1 MIRWAGE
8 VEKEIIIP
16 SIALAL
22 ICGGCLWGWG
32 RQLRRRR
39 IIKDTP
45 TSKTQGVFIGDV
57 EVKGTAEVAKP
68 LTSFLVG
75 AACVHYAWSVDEA
88 WSRWVT
94 ETYTDSK
101 GNTRT
106 RQTRESGWTTV
117 AKGGEMIP
125 FFVRDDTGV
134 VLVRPAGA
142 KVESTEF
149 FSQTVGRSDALYFGK
164 GPAGSVPDSDH
175 RRRFVEVGIR
185 HHAPLFVAG
194 RAQERADIVA
204 PEIAASPE
212 AEMFL
217 ISTSTEEK
225 ISASLGGWI
234 WLWGA
239 LGLLISA
246 IPLIVMLVEQPRAYP
261 VEMVRL
267 GLVPPGIYLAV
278 GVIAWVWLVY
288 NRLIA
293 LRQRVRQASSLI
305 EVQLKRRADLIP
317 RLVAIVAGVKDHETQ
332 VQTALAALRAQAMA
346 TPIGV
351 AGPDF
356 TGLAVSIRAVAEA
369 YPQLK
374 AQESFA
380 ALQAQL
386 VETEQRVALAR
397 AYYNDI
403 ATQWATRLAIIP
415 DRWVAALGAMRPEPL
430 LVASDFE
437 RAPVE
442 VDFVPVS
449 GTGV

>member
-1 MIRWAGE
+1 
-8 VEKEIIIP
+8 
-16 SIALAL
+16 
-22 ICGGCLWGWG
+22 
-32 RQLRRRR
+32 
-39 IIKDTP
+39 
-45 TSKTQGVFIGDV
+45 
-57 EVKGTAEVAKP
+57 
-68 LTSFLVG
+68 
-75 AACVHYAWSVDEA
+75 
-88 WSRWVT
+88 
-94 ETYTDSK
+94 
-101 GNTRT
+101 
-106 RQTRESGWTTV
+106 
-117 AKGGEMIP
+117 
-125 FFVRDDTGV
+125 
-134 VLVRPAGA
+134 
-142 KVESTEF
+142 
-149 FSQTVGRSDALYFGK
+149 
-164 GPAGSVPDSDH
+164 
-175 RRRFVEVGIR
+175 
-185 HHAPLFVAG
+185 
-194 RAQERADIVA
+194 
-204 PEIAASPE
+204 
-212 AEMFL
+212 MFL

-246 IPLIVMLVEQPRAYP
+246 IPLIVMLVEKTQAYP
-261 VEMVRL
+261 LDMVRL
-267 GLVPPGIYLAV
+267 GLVPPAIYLAV

>member
-1 MIRWAGE
+1 
-8 VEKEIIIP
+8 
-16 SIALAL
+16 
-22 ICGGCLWGWG
+22 
-32 RQLRRRR
+32 
-39 IIKDTP
+39 
-45 TSKTQGVFIGDV
+45 
-57 EVKGTAEVAKP
+57 
-68 LTSFLVG
+68 
-75 AACVHYAWSVDEA
+75 
-88 WSRWVT
+88 
-94 ETYTDSK
+94 
-101 GNTRT
+101 
-106 RQTRESGWTTV
+106 
-117 AKGGEMIP
+117 
-125 FFVRDDTGV
+125 
-134 VLVRPAGA
+134 
-142 KVESTEF
+142 
-149 FSQTVGRSDALYFGK
+149 
-164 GPAGSVPDSDH
+164 
-175 RRRFVEVGIR
+175 
-185 HHAPLFVAG
+185 
-194 RAQERADIVA
+194 
-204 PEIAASPE
+204 
-212 AEMFL
+212 
-217 ISTSTEEK
+217 
-225 ISASLGGWI
+225 
-234 WLWGA
+234 
-239 LGLLISA
+239 
-246 IPLIVMLVEQPRAYP
+246 
-261 VEMVRL
+261 MVRL
-267 GLVPPGIYLAV
+267 GLVPPAIYLAV

-437 RAPVE
+437 RAPVK

>member
-1 MIRWAGE
+1 MKDILVMSLGLL
-8 VEKEIIIP
+8 V
-16 SIALAL
+16 
-22 ICGGCLWGWG
+22 ICGACLWGWG

-39 IIKDTP
+39 IMSDTP
-45 TSKTQGVFIGDV
+45 TSKTQGIFIGDV

-68 LTSFLVG
+68 LTSFLAG
-75 AACVHYAWSVDEA
+75 AACVHYSWSVDEE

-101 GNTRT
+101 GNSRT
-106 RQTRESGWTTV
+106 RQKRESGWTTV

-125 FFVRDDTGV
+125 FFLRDDTGV
-134 VLVRPAGA
+134 VLVRPDGA
-142 KVESTEF
+142 KIEPDEF
-149 FSQTVGRSDALYFGK
+149 FSQTVGRSDALYYGK
-164 GPAGSVPDSDH
+164 GPSRSVPDSDH

-185 HHAPLFVAG
+185 QNAPLFVAG

-204 PEIAASPE
+204 PEIATSRE
-212 AEMFL
+212 ADFYL
-217 ISTSTEEK
+217 ISTRTEEK
-225 ISASLGGWI
+225 IGASLGR
-234 WLWGA
+234 WLWFWGL
-239 LGLLISA
+239 LGLLVAS
-246 IPLIVMLVEQPRAYP
+246 IPLIVMLVEKTQVYP
-261 VEMVRL
+261 VEWVRL
-267 GLVPPGIYLAV
+267 GFVPPALYLAA

-305 EVQLKRRADLIP
+305 EVQLKRRYDLIP
-317 RLVAIVAGVKDHETQ
+317 RLVAIVAGVKNHEAQ
-332 VQTALAALRAQAMA
+332 VQTALAALRAQAVA
-346 TPIGV
+346 TPVGV

-403 ATQWATRLAIIP
+403 ATQWATRLEIIP
-415 DRWVAALGAMRPEPL
+415 DRWVAALGAMQPEPL
-430 LVASDFE
+430 LVASEFE
-437 RAPVE
+437 RAPVK

-449 GTGV
+449 GTGI